1 MPGAA
6 LKLFAYSQTWFYP
19 AILGSVD
26 LIGEIPLVVLARE
39 RDLCMWA
46 GARHSVSLTG
56 QRASVELSGQRV
68 VPQLTGEVV
77 T

>member
-19 AILGSVD
+19 AIRGSID
-26 LIGEIPLVVLARE
+26 LIGEIPLLVLASE
-39 RDLCMWA
+39 RDSSTWA
-46 GARHSVSLTG
+46 GARHSVPLSG
-56 QRASVELSGQRV
+56 ERASVAIQGRRSAITLN
-68 VPQLTGEVV
+68 GEVV